1 MEEAKPRQL
10 TDDEIQDILSV
21 LPNIKSAAD
30 TISGQNTKSM
40 KVLLREQLKTIKI
53 TPLGIND
60 LKTEMLRQFNETVIR
75 PGTTVGFTAAEA
87 LGKNVT
93 QSALNSFHT
102 SGAAKNVSM
111 GVERITELINASKE
125 PKKPSCSI
133 YFKEQTLSFDDII
146 TNKRPDITEITVKD
160 LVIGL
165 PDIENSS
172 DIIEPDWYP
181 LYKALIRDDFQA
193 KDVLRL
199 TVDPNLLFAYKL
211 TMQDLCRVIEKGQP
225 VVCVYSPISE
235 GKIDIYP
242 VEKKIVSKLRE
253 MKIDIVSEENASLIF
268 LSMIVVPALD
278 KLRISGISGI
288 KQIYPV
294 EAGVWQIVK
303 EEQKTKSFENGWF
316 LILNPVRMK
325 ATGITVEKLLRL
337 LDTVGIKVLKQ
348 RPAYLGV
355 SSLYSPTKVVN
366 DAISKDLDDEKEY
379 EKKKREEGA
388 RVIRRPPTEIA
399 KNSKLI
405 YADSTGA
412 NLKELFSHPDVDA
425 TRTYSNNVHEIRA
438 ALGIEA
444 ARTFLIKEF
453 TDVIA
458 GEGYINPRH
467 IVLLVD
473 FMCSLGNVY
482 GVTSTGVSRQ
492 PIGAL
497 EKASF
502 EKGMKHLKEG
512 AVFGEISSVSGTSAS
527 VFVGKRALIGTGYS
541 RNYIKPENLNR
552 YNETRKQLEI
562 DPNMTLD
569 IGAFNDAVE
578 DLTLDIP
585 DAAFLPSTLEEEMF
599 AEVKEVPKEVPKEI
613 IPPKEKEEAT
623 QILDKA
629 EGFPEPTVMIKGK
642 PVRSAELEQAAELF
656 KTAPILKPKP
666 EESFD
671 VEELEK
677 KMKQVTLPPL
687 IVSKPSAVKP
697 RAKAKIATFDVD
709 DFLK

>member
-1 MEEAKPRQL
+1 M
-10 TDDEIQDILSV
+10 
-21 LPNIKSAAD
+21 
-30 TISGQNTKSM
+30 
-40 KVLLREQLKTIKI
+40 
-53 TPLGIND
+53 
-60 LKTEMLRQFNETVIR
+60 
-75 PGTTVGFTAAEA
+75 
-87 LGKNVT
+87 
-93 QSALNSFHT
+93 NSFHT
-102 SGAAKNVSM
+102 SGAAKNVST
-111 GVERITELINASKE
+111 GVERITELINATKE

-133 YFKEQTLSFDDII
+133 YFKDQTLSFDDII
-146 TNKRPDITEITVKD
+146 SKKRPDITEVTVKD

-165 PDIENSS
+165 PGIENSD
-172 DIIEPDWYP
+172 DIVEPDWYP
-181 LYKALIRDDFQA
+181 FYKALVRDDFQS

-199 TVDPNLLFAYKL
+199 TIDPNLLFAYKL
-211 TMQDLCRVIEKGQP
+211 TMQDICRVIEKGQP

-242 VEKKIVSKLRE
+242 VEKKIVSKLKE

-303 EEQKTKSFENGWF
+303 EEQPIKDVENGWF
-316 LILNPVRMK
+316 LILNPVRIK
-325 ATGITVEKLLRL
+325 ATGISVEKLIRL
-337 LDTVGIKVLKQ
+337 LDTVGIKVLKE
-348 RPAYLGV
+348 RPNYLAV

-379 EKKKREEGA
+379 EKKRREEGA
-388 RVIRRPPTEIA
+388 RVIRRPPSDIA

-425 TRTYSNNVHEIRA
+425 TRTFSNNVHEIRE
-438 ALGIEA
+438 ALGVEA

-502 EKGMKHLKEG
+502 EKGMKYLKEG
-512 AVFGEISSVSGTSAS
+512 AVFGEISSVAGTSAS

-541 RNYIKPENLNR
+541 TRTILNL
-552 YNETRKQLEI
+552 
-562 DPNMTLD
+562 
-569 IGAFNDAVE
+569 
-578 DLTLDIP
+578 
-585 DAAFLPSTLEEEMF
+585 
-599 AEVKEVPKEVPKEI
+599 
-613 IPPKEKEEAT
+613 
-623 QILDKA
+623 
-629 EGFPEPTVMIKGK
+629 
-642 PVRSAELEQAAELF
+642 
-656 KTAPILKPKP
+656 
-666 EESFD
+666 
-671 VEELEK
+671 
-677 KMKQVTLPPL
+677 
-687 IVSKPSAVKP
+687 
-697 RAKAKIATFDVD
+697 KI
-709 DFLK
+709 

>member
-1 MEEAKPRQL
+1 MEEPREL

-30 TISGQNTKSM
+30 TISQQNSKSM
-40 KVLLREQLKTIKI
+40 KVLLREQLKTIKL
-53 TPLGIND
+53 TPLGITD

-111 GVERITELINASKE
+111 GVERITELINATKE

-133 YFKEQTLSFDDII
+133 YFKDQTLSFDDII
-146 TNKRPDITEITVKD
+146 AKKRPDITEITVKD

-165 PDIENSS
+165 PDIENSD
-172 DIIEPDWYP
+172 DITEPDWYP

-199 TVDPNLLFAYKL
+199 TIDPNLLYAYKL
-211 TMQDLCRVIEKGQP
+211 TMQDVCRVIEKGQP

-242 VEKKIVSKLRE
+242 VEKKIVSKLKE
-253 MKIDIVSEENASLIF
+253 MKIDIVSEENASLVF

-278 KLRISGISGI
+278 KLRISGISRI

-303 EEQKTKSFENGWF
+303 EEQPTKSFENGWF
-316 LILNPVRMK
+316 LILNPIRMK
-325 ATGITVEKLLRL
+325 VTGITVEKLIRL

-348 RPAYLGV
+348 RPQYLAV
-355 SSLYSPTKVVN
+355 SSLYPPTKVVN
-366 DAISKDLDDEKEY
+366 EAISKDLDDEKVY

-412 NLKELFSHPDVDA
+412 NLRELFSHPDVDA
-425 TRTYSNNVHEIRA
+425 TRTYSNNVHEIRD

-458 GEGYINPRH
+458 NEGYINPRH

-502 EKGMKHLKEG
+502 EKGMKYLKEG
-512 AVFGEISSVSGTSAS
+512 AVFGEISSVAGTSAS

-541 RNYIKPENLNR
+541 REYIKPENLNR
-552 YNETRKQLEI
+552 YNETRKQLET

-599 AEVKEVPKEVPKEI
+599 AEVKDVPKEVQVV
-613 IPPKEKEEAT
+613 PKEKEEAT
-623 QILDKA
+623 KILDKA
-629 EGFPEPTVMIKGK
+629 EGLPEPTVIIKGR

-666 EESFD
+666 ES

-677 KMKQVTLPPL
+677 KMKEVTLPPL
-687 IVSKPSAVKP
+687 IVSKPTVSKP
-697 RAKAKIATFDVD
+697 RAKAKIATFDID
-709 DFLK
+709 EFLK